1 MLFLLILTKHLI
13 IIKNTYM
20 KFVAPLILLL
30 LSFVSVGQISI
41 TFPMEKAVFQR
52 NLNNTSN
59 IYIAGSYSSNISSAE
74 ARFINATNSQVVID
88 WTSFTT
94 NINGG
99 IFSGYVSNVPGGWYI
114 VEVRG
119 KLGTNI
125 IGTATINRLGVGE
138 VFLIAGQSNAQGL
151 EGNQGEVGANDE
163 RILSH
168 NEISW
173 YDVGLG
179 QCDKKIP
186 NYPAFTQIFSN
197 GGTRSS
203 LSKTGFSPWCYGV
216 LGEKLLEKINVPIVF
231 FNAGAFATS
240 SVNWK
245 ESSDGLTTLSHY
257 NQQAYCGTS
266 GVPYAGFE
274 RILNYYASV
283 FGVRAVLWHQGETDN
298 YAQITGNNYQSNIE
312 NIINKSRNELGGNIP
327 WVISRASVFDK
338 NANGGAGNPSSLIIN
353 AQNSLINSSNKI
365 YPGPATDD
373 ILGSFRS
380 DEVHFYGAGLVE
392 LANKWDAALSID
404 FFNDATPITA
414 KTFPQLS
421 VSCHSATELRITAP
435 SGYSSYKWV
444 RIDTGNEDYEDVT
457 EANSQFIDR
466 STGTYRCYVTDN
478 QGNITFTQPVIVQNV
493 GSQCSCVGIT
503 DCSGV
508 TYLSD
513 KSACSTS
520 NGWGPVEM
528 DKSNGENAA
537 GDGTTLKIRGN
548 IFPKGIGTHAN
559 STIIYNLN
567 NNFGRFISS
576 IGIDDE
582 VASATEGATVVFKVY
597 KDNQLSYTSN
607 ILNKNSATV
616 KINIDVIGVNELKL
630 EVNDAGDN
638 NFADHA
644 DWANARLHCVDTQA
658 PSAPTSLVESL
669 LSQNCVTLSWNAST
683 DNMEVEK
690 YNIYQDGALIGSVE
704 APITTFKI
712 TGLNKLNYYTFV
724 VKAVD
729 YSGNISN
736 QSNLLEIV
744 TLQNL
749 IISNSNKVINKGQS
763 SSLLAFGCFGGT
775 VTWSNGSTVN
785 PLVVSPTDTT
795 IYSVT
800 CKVGD
805 CTSAAT
811 QDTVKVIPDCKS
823 VYSLV
828 KNKDNYTGASTSL
841 TFNASQT
848 ISATNII
855 SSSAKVNYNAAQSIT
870 LLPGFTSDTGT
881 TFNAQISGC
890 PQSPSVVKP
899 LADTS
904 EVLQKTET
912 KLRSFKPKMP

>member
-1 MLFLLILTKHLI
+1 
-13 IIKNTYM
+13 M
-20 KFVAPLILLL
+20 KFVAPLTLLL

-52 NLNNTSN
+52 NQNNTSN
-59 IYIAGSYSSNISSAE
+59 IYIAGSYTSNISSAE

-88 WTSFTT
+88 WTTFTT

-99 IFSGYVSNVPGGWYI
+99 IFSGYVANVPGGWYT

-138 VFLIAGQSNAQGL
+138 VFLIAGQSNAQGR
-151 EGNQGEVGANDE
+151 EGNWSEVGANDE
-163 RILSH
+163 RVLTH
-168 NEISW
+168 NELSW
-173 YDVGLG
+173 YDISIQ
-179 QCDKKIP
+179 QCDKKTP
-186 NYPAFTQIFSN
+186 NFPSFTQIFSN
-197 GGTRSS
+197 GDTRSF
-203 LSKTGFSPWCYGV
+203 LSKTGFNPWCYGK
-216 LGEKLLEKINVPIVF
+216 LGDNLTAKLGVPIVF
-231 FNAGAFATS
+231 FNAAATNTTS
-240 SVNWK
+240 YNWK
-245 ESSDGLTTLSHY
+245 ESSDGQPTQNFFDPLQFS
-257 NQQAYCGTS
+257 YCNAV
-266 GVPYAGFE
+266 GVPYSGLE
-274 RILNYYASV
+274 RTINYYASI
-283 FGVRAVLWHQGETDN
+283 FGVRAILWHQGETDN
-298 YAQITGNNYQSNIE
+298 SANTSESNYYSNV
-312 NIINKSRNELGGNIP
+312 NHIINKTRSELGNIP
-327 WVISRASVFDK
+327 WVISRASVNNK
-338 NANGGAGNPSSLIIN
+338 YANGGAGNPNYNIIN
-353 AQNSLINSSNKI
+353 AQNSLVNSSNKV
-365 YPGPATDD
+365 YPGPSTDD
-373 ILGSFRS
+373 ILGSNRL
-380 DEVHFYGAGLVE
+380 DEVHFYGAGLIE
-392 LANKWDAALSID
+392 LANRWDSALSND

-414 KTFPQLS
+414 KVFPQLS

-435 SGYSSYKWV
+435 AGYNSYKWV
-444 RIDTGNEDYEDVT
+444 RIDTGNEDYEDPT
-457 EANSQFIDR
+457 EATSQFIDR
-466 STGTYRCYVTDN
+466 SSGTYRCYVTDA
-478 QGNITFTQPVIVQNV
+478 QGNITFTQPVTVQNV

-503 DCSGV
+503 TCSGV

-513 KSACSTS
+513 VAACSSS

-528 DKSNGENAA
+528 DKSNGENGA
-537 GDGTTLKIRGN
+537 GDGTTLKIRGTS
-548 IFPKGIGTHAN
+548 FSKGIGTHAN
-559 STIIYNLN
+559 STIIYRLN

-582 VASATEGATVVFKVY
+582 VASASAGTTVIFKVY
-597 KDNQLSYTSN
+597 KDNQLTYTSGT
-607 ILNKNSATV
+607 LNKNSSIV
-616 KINIDVIGVNELKL
+616 KINLDVAGVNELKL

-712 TGLNKLNYYTFV
+712 TGLNPLYYYTFV

-736 QSNLLEIV
+736 QSNLVEIV

-749 IISNSNKVINKGQS
+749 IISNSNKIINKGQS

-775 VTWSNGSTVN
+775 VTWSNGSSAN

-811 QDTVKVIPDCKS
+811 RDTVKVIPDCKS
-823 VYSLV
+823 IYSLV

-855 SSSAKVNYNAAQSIT
+855 SSSAKVNYNAAKSVT
-870 LLPGFTSDTGT
+870 LLPGFSVDSGT
-881 TFNAQISGC
+881 VFRANIAGC
-890 PQSPSVVKP
+890 PSTPSLP
-899 LADTS
+899 SSAADNL
-904 EVLQKTET
+904 EVLPIIET
-912 KLRSFKPKMP
+912 KLRPSRKLTQ

>member
-1 MLFLLILTKHLI
+1 
-13 IIKNTYM
+13 
-20 KFVAPLILLL
+20 
-30 LSFVSVGQISI
+30 
-41 TFPMEKAVFQR
+41 MEKAVFQR
-52 NLNNTSN
+52 NQNNTSN
-59 IYIAGSYSSNISSAE
+59 IYIAGSYTSNISSAE

-88 WTSFTT
+88 WTTFTT

-99 IFSGYVSNVPGGWYI
+99 VFSGYVANVPGGWYT

-151 EGNQGEVGANDE
+151 EGDQGEVGANDE

-168 NEISW
+168 NEVSW
-173 YDVGLG
+173 YDAGLA
-179 QCDKKIP
+179 QCDKKTP
-186 NYPAFTQIFSN
+186 NYPSFTQIFSN
-197 GGTRSS
+197 GGVRSF
-203 LSKTGFSPWCYGV
+203 LSKTGFNPWCYGV
-216 LGEKLLEKINVPIVF
+216 LGNKLLERINVPVVF

-240 SVNWK
+240 SINWK

-257 NQQAYCGTS
+257 NQKAYCGTS
-266 GVPYAGFE
+266 NVPYAGFE

-283 FGVRAVLWHQGETDN
+283 FGVRAVLWHQGESDN
-298 YAQITGNNYQSNIE
+298 FIQISGTNYRSNIE
-312 NIINKSRNELGGNIP
+312 SIINKSRNEIGGNVP
-327 WVISRASVFDK
+327 WVVSRVSVFDK
-338 NANGGAGNPSSLIIN
+338 NANGGAGNPSIQIIN

-365 YPGPATDD
+365 YPGPETDD

-392 LANKWDAALSID
+392 LANRWDAALSND

-414 KTFPQLS
+414 KVFPQLS

-435 SGYSSYKWV
+435 SGYNSYKWV
-444 RIDTGNEDYEDVT
+444 RIDTGNEDYEDAT
-457 EANSQFIDR
+457 EATSQFIDR
-466 STGTYRCYVTDN
+466 SSGTYRCYVTDA
-478 QGNITFTQPVIVQNV
+478 QGNITFTQPATVQNV

-503 DCSGV
+503 TCSGV

-513 KSACSTS
+513 IAACSSS

-528 DKSNGENAA
+528 DKSNGENGA
-537 GDGTTLKIRGN
+537 GDGTTLKIRGTS
-548 IFPKGIGTHAN
+548 FSKGIGTHAN
-559 STIIYNLN
+559 STIIYRLN

-582 VASATEGATVVFKVY
+582 VASASEGATVTFKVY
-597 KDNQLSYTSN
+597 KDNQLTYTSGT
-607 ILNKNSATV
+607 LNKNSSIV
-616 KINIDVIGVNELKL
+616 KINLDVMGVNELKL

-712 TGLNKLNYYTFV
+712 TGLNQLYYYTFV

-736 QSNLLEIV
+736 QSNLVEIV

-749 IISNSNKVINKGQS
+749 IISNSNKIINKGQS

-775 VTWSNGSTVN
+775 VRWSNGSSAN

-828 KNKDNYTGASTSL
+828 KNKDNYTGASMSL

-855 SSSAKVNYNAAQSIT
+855 SSSAKVNYNAAKSVT
-870 LLPGFTSDTGT
+870 LLPGFSVDSGT
-881 TFNAQISGC
+881 VFRANIAGC
-890 PQSPSVVKP
+890 PSTPSLPSSAADNLEVVP
-899 LADTS
+899 II
-904 EVLQKTET
+904 ET
-912 KLRSFKPKMP
+912 KLRPSRKLTQ